1 MIKFFRHIRQNLI
14 TKNLSDQRE
23 NKLARYLLYAVGEIV
38 LVVIGILI
46 AISINT
52 WNKRQQDWLAQ
63 RELLVELRAD
73 LLIQQ
78 ELIAEQ
84 IAYEA
89 LYVSQTD
96 SARSF
101 FSGAIDAVELHSLL
115 RRLSA
120 RHTFVANKATVSK
133 MTSTGQMT
141 FIRNP
146 QLVNSIVRYYQLS
159 DYNTTVSNNNNL
171 FIVDMQFG
179 AFLSGNDLGFGSTE
193 SGELENR
200 LTMDPQKRYLLQMQL
215 SLRED
220 LARSAGNRFNT
231 LGMATATL
239 LDLVNNELKR
249 Q

>member
-1 MIKFFRHIRQNLI
+1 MIRFFRTIRQNL
-14 TKNLSDQRE
+14 
-23 NKLARYLLYAVGEIV
+23 LAQNRFTRYLIYAIGEIV

-52 WNKRQQDWLAQ
+52 WNKGQQDLLAE
-63 RELLVELRAD
+63 RELLEDLRAD

-84 IAYEA
+84 ISYEE

-101 FSGAIDAVELHSLL
+101 FTGAIDAVELHSLL

-133 MTSTGQMT
+133 MTSAGQMT

-179 AFLSGNDLGFGSTE
+179 AFLSGNALGFGSAE
-193 SGELENR
+193 SGEVESS
-200 LTMDPQKRYLLQMQL
+200 LTMDPQKRYLLQVQL
-215 SLRED
+215 SQRED
-220 LARSAGNRFNT
+220 LAGGAINRFNT
-231 LGMATATL
+231 LGTATAAL
-239 LDLVNNELKR
+239 LDIVNNELKS